1 MPVNEQLSLK
11 PNQFRRLVT
20 VDIETV
26 SLNPSDVKGAL
37 DALTGRIVCIGLL
50 IDDGEHIAE
59 IALTDQDEGL
69 LLRRFWDTVQPS
81 DVLVGHNVLEFDLPF
96 IRQRSWIL
104 GVAPSRQ
111 IDCRRYYTNEV
122 VDTMAVWTNWGYKKG
137 VKLEDLGCVLG
148 CGQKNGHG
156 TNVGVWWAARDV
168 ESIAK
173 YCLNDVRVT
182 YRVFCRLMYLPERT
196 TAPLAAAVA

>member
-1 MPVNEQLSLK
+1 MPTNGEQVSLK
-11 PNQFRRLVT
+11 PNQFRRLVI

-26 SLNPSDVKGAL
+26 SLNPADPKGAL
-37 DALTGRIVCIGLL
+37 DGLTGRIVCIGLL
-50 IDDGEHIAE
+50 IDDGERITE
-59 IALTDQDEGL
+59 TALTDQDEGL
-69 LLRRFWDTVQPS
+69 LLRRFWQILQPG
-81 DVLVGHNVLEFDLPF
+81 DILVGHNVLEFDLPF

-104 GVAPSRQ
+104 GITPSRE
-111 IDCRRYYTNEV
+111 IDCRRYYTHDV

-137 VKLEDLGCVLG
+137 VKLEDLGVVLG

-168 ESIAK
+168 DSIAK

-182 YRVFCRLMYLPERT
+182 YRVFLRLMYLPERT
-196 TAPLAAAVA
+196 AIQTAA